1 MKRDSA
7 INTINELPQ
16 EFELEDLLEKLVFAE
31 KVEYG
36 LNQLDDAKT
45 ILHEDVKETAKKW

>member
-7 INTINELPQ
+7 INTINEFPN

-31 KVEYG
+31 KAEYG
-36 LNQLDDAKT
+36 LKELKDGKTVSHEAAKE
-45 ILHEDVKETAKKW
+45 IVNKW

>member
-7 INTINELPQ
+7 INTINEFPN

-31 KVEYG
+31 KAEDG
-36 LNQLDDAKT
+36 LKELKEGKT
-45 ILHEDVKETAKKW
+45 VSHEDVKDIVKKW